1 MDMMLRGYRHPDILR
16 ILLTDAQVVTRYLNS
31 HRVAHGGY
39 HFYPHRLAGYAA
51 HLHQRQLKI
60 SLVVL
65 FYHRSGACRQL
76 RKAQC
81 LYFCNTHWYK
91 NTAQWQLHLKNM
103 RPLHKF

>member
-1 MDMMLRGYRHPDILR
+1 MDMMSRCYRYPDILC
-16 ILLTDAQVVTRYLNS
+16 ILLADAQVVTRYLNS

-60 SLVVL
+60 GLVVL

-81 LYFCNTHWYK
+81 LDRK
-91 NTAQWQLHLKNM
+91 SVV
-103 RPLHKF
+103 